1 LAKRFLPAVVIFF
14 LLCTSTQAT
23 DYIIDAEKNCVH
35 MTKKESIE
43 SRAFKVRLT
52 PGVPYTVA
60 LSGAAFFSPDTDRD
74 ADPIPGVILF
84 YSTGEQDG
92 FAIFYRVLKPGDSL
106 SFTTPSLASGVRP
119 ADIFLTAFIIDYWD
133 NEPHRGWFILRVERK

>member
-1 LAKRFLPAVVIFF
+1 LAKRLLLAIAISL
-14 LLCTSTQAT
+14 LLCTGAPAT

-35 MTKKESIE
+35 MKSKESIE
-43 SRAFKVRLT
+43 SRALKVLLA
-52 PGVPYTVA
+52 PGAPYTVA

-84 YSTGEQDG
+84 YSTNEQDG
-92 FAIFYRVLKPGDSL
+92 FATYYRVLSPGNSV

-119 ADIFLTAFIIDYWD
+119 EDVFLSAFIIDYWE
-133 NEPHRGWFILRVERK
+133 NAVHRGGFILRVERK

>member
-1 LAKRFLPAVVIFF
+1 MAKRFLMAAAIFF
-14 LLCTSTQAT
+14 LLCTSAPAT
-23 DYIIDAEKNCVH
+23 DYVIDAEKNCVH

-43 SRAFKVRLT
+43 SRAFKVGLT

-74 ADPIPGVILF
+74 TDPIPGVILF

-92 FAIFYRVLKPGDSL
+92 FATFYRLLAPGDSL

-119 ADIFLTAFIIDYWD
+119 EDIFLTAFIIDYW
-133 NEPHRGWFILRVERK
+133 EEAVHRGGFILRVERK

>member
-1 LAKRFLPAVVIFF
+1 MAKRLLLAAAISL
-14 LLCTSTQAT
+14 LLCTGAPAA
-23 DYIIDAEKNCVH
+23 DYIIDAEKNCIH
-35 MTKKESIE
+35 MKNKESIE

-74 ADPIPGVILF
+74 ADPIPGIILF
-84 YSTGEQDG
+84 YSTSEQDG
-92 FAIFYRVLKPGDSL
+92 FASFYRVLAPGNSV

-119 ADIFLTAFIIDYWD
+119 EDVFLSAFIIDYWE
-133 NEPHRGWFILRVERK
+133 NTPHRGGFILRVERK